1 MNEIMPIL
9 YESLIE
15 PQLEPIM
22 SEVFT
27 YFWIP
32 LFLLAAF
39 CGLIAVGIVLLVTS
53 LRK

>member
-9 YESLIE
+9 YQSVIE
-15 PQLEPIM
+15 PHFKPIM
-22 SEVFT
+22 SEIFN

-32 LFLLAAF
+32 LFMLAAF